1 MLQDYKPQLDTPK
14 RQGRL
19 ALVYAQV
26 TFASGVA
33 TVDTDKSSPRVTFA
47 KTGTGLYTMTFPK
60 CVFAHLLSV
69 EVANSAGGIGNA
81 GYLLTLTPSSGGV
94 GTATFEFDVN
104 TAAATAADP
113 ADTCRAYITLLIGN

>member
-1 MLQDYKPQLDTPK
+1 MLPDYKAGLLFSPLRQRHLHVVMLQ
-14 RQGRL
+14 
-19 ALVYAQV
+19 A

-33 TVDTDKSSPRVTFA
+33 TVDTANSSPGVTFA
-47 KTGTGLYTMTFPK
+47 KTGTGLYSMTFPK
-60 CVFAHLLSV
+60 GQTAHYLGG

-81 GYLLTLTPSSGGV
+81 VYLLTSSATG

-113 ADTCRAYITLLIGN
+113 ADTCRVFITFLLGKI